1 MLHRISENRRM
12 KTQTLATTLLVA
24 SHTEILTV
32 GELAAWLKCSKR
44 SVYELTRKR
53 GQLCHDIPLP
63 VLRLPCGMR
72 FRRSD
77 IEAWLQRHAD
87 AGRGRRS

>member
-1 MLHRISENRRM
+1 MQ
-12 KTQTLATTLLVA
+12 KTQTPETASTVA

-32 GELAAWLKCSKR
+32 ADLAAWLKCSRR

-53 GQLCHDIPLP
+53 GQLGHDLPLP
-63 VLRLPCGMR
+63 VLTLPCGMR

-77 IEAWLQRHAD
+77 IETWLQRYAE
-87 AGRGRRS
+87 AGQGK

>member
-1 MLHRISENRRM
+1 MSHGISENRRM
-12 KTQTLATTLLVA
+12 KTQTLAITPPIA

-77 IEAWLQRHAD
+77 IEAWLQQYAE
-87 AGRGRRS
+87 AGRR

>member
-1 MLHRISENRRM
+1 M
-12 KTQTLATTLLVA
+12 KTQTLATTPPVT

-32 GELAAWLKCSKR
+32 GALAAWLKCSKR

-53 GQLCHDIPLP
+53 GQLYHDIPLP

-72 FRRSD
+72 FRGSD
-77 IEAWLQRHAD
+77 IEEWLQRYAE
-87 AGRGRRS
+87 AGRGQ